1 MTNKIIL
8 ITGVSSGFGRAF
20 AEAALAAGYTVIGT
34 VRNEDGRREF
44 EAIEPK
50 RAKSLILDVTDF
62 GAINPSISK
71 VQHEIGPVDV
81 LVNNAGYG
89 HEGILEE
96 SSLEDMRRQFE
107 VNVFGA
113 VALMKAV
120 LPTMRRRRSGHIINI
135 TSMGGYITMPGIAY
149 YCGSKFALEG
159 ITETLAKEVK
169 GFGIHVTAV
178 APGSFRTDWAGR
190 SMVRSS
196 RSIADYDSVFD
207 PIRKAREEKS
217 GHQAGDPIKAAEVL
231 LKLLTTENPPVHLLL
246 GSDAL
251 KLVREKIDSL
261 AGEITAW
268 EDVTLSTDTE
278 GDDCVLY
285 MTTDGRYGEQ
295 AHVKRSK
302 ALSRLALLRFAGLS
316 QINPKSQSECS
327 GLNWRIRPG
336 KAPDPVSVAAL
347 RRLTSLWVTPSLLA
361 DPSPSNRE
369 SNSRRQLSHRRGRTL
384 NRCDR
389 PRRLCGESSLSQANR
404 TAAHPAGNRK
414 SQLFRAPLVY
424 DNCRKVGRPKHPSSL
439 GSRS

>member
-1 MTNKIIL
+1 MTDKIIL
-8 ITGVSSGFGRAF
+8 ITGVSSGLGRAF
-20 AEAALAAGYTVIGT
+20 AEAALTDGYTVIGT
-34 VRNEDGRREF
+34 VRNEDARKEF
-44 EAIEPK
+44 ETIETK

-62 GAINPSISK
+62 AAIEPSISK
-71 VQHEIGPVDV
+71 IEHETGPVDV

-159 ITETLAKEVK
+159 ISETLAKEVK

-190 SMVRSS
+190 SMVRSG

-231 LKLLTTENPPVHLLL
+231 LKLLATENPPVHLLL

-268 EDVTLSTDTE
+268 EGVTLSTD
-278 GDDCVLY
+278 L
-285 MTTDGRYGEQ
+285 
-295 AHVKRSK
+295 
-302 ALSRLALLRFAGLS
+302 
-316 QINPKSQSECS
+316 
-327 GLNWRIRPG
+327 
-336 KAPDPVSVAAL
+336 VA
-347 RRLTSLWVTPSLLA
+347 
-361 DPSPSNRE
+361 
-369 SNSRRQLSHRRGRTL
+369 
-384 NRCDR
+384 
-389 PRRLCGESSLSQANR
+389 SSS
-404 TAAHPAGNRK
+404 
-414 SQLFRAPLVY
+414 
-424 DNCRKVGRPKHPSSL
+424 C
-439 GSRS
+439 